1 MALFDTSSC
10 FPDKDKLQIKLTLP
24 VAKYNLDKSVI
35 GYQHDLEE
43 RIVEKLAEAVQEVS
57 LRFTRPVLS
66 FDSNGDLNAYL
77 TILPRPPVMEMFT
90 NAFEDIFLS
99 TQAIEIYRNLTTIE
113 ECATLCIE
121 NRYCLSFDWLK
132 TNPNLN
138 PGPLSNH

>member
-24 VAKYNLDKSVI
+24 VTKYNLDKSVI
-35 GYQHDLEE
+35 GYQHNLEE
-43 RIVEKLAEAVQEVS
+43 RIVEKLAEAAQEVS

-90 NAFEDIFLS
+90 NAKDIFLS
-99 TQAIEIYRNLTTIE
+99 TQAIEISRNLTTIE

-132 TNPNLN
+132 TE
-138 PGPLSNH
+138 PLSNY